1 MLENIRDEHGS
12 EIDYIMVIIIAMMMM
27 FWQIALLCLLYLYVD
42 KRIVDQIPG
51 YLNDLAK
58 HAHDHSHANYEFADE
73 YNDESMI
80 RSMMRV

>member
-42 KRIVDQIPG
+42 KRIVDQMPG
-51 YLNDLAK
+51 YLNDVAK
-58 HAHDHSHANYEFADE
+58 HADNFIYNHHHAL
-73 YNDESMI
+73 
-80 RSMMRV
+80 